1 MFGEN
6 FGLDYYRQRHKELVQ
21 ASERAQLIRCLE
33 ANRRAEQAGQ
43 HQVGLHKRALAVA
56 GVQLVRLGNRL
67 QQAAALS
74 AQ

>member
-1 MFGEN
+1 MPGDTFGWA
-6 FGLDYYRQRHKELVQ
+6 YYRQRHKELVQ
-21 ASERAQLIRCLE
+21 APERAQLIRRIE

-43 HQVGLHKRALAVA
+43 HQAGLHKRALAVA